1 MGTGSG
7 LNAYLREQRGK
18 CFDLGRHDCFT
29 FTNGA
34 WRVVYG
40 SGYADD
46 IIGKYAGLGPK
57 GLKAL
62 MQATYGG
69 KTLIECFD
77 MHLTRVGGVPPRG
90 ALVASD
96 RVSRWITGVA
106 LGVACGTRAVFI
118 GDQDVV
124 YMPIDEISGAWV
136 R

>member
-1 MGTGSG
+1 MGQNRI
-7 LNAYLREQRGK
+7 LNDYLREQRGR

-34 WRVVYG
+34 WRAMHG
-40 SGYADD
+40 AGYADG
-46 IIGKYAGLGPK
+46 IIGRYAGLGPK

-62 MQATYGG
+62 MRATYGG
-69 KTLIECFD
+69 DTVMQCLD
-77 MHLTRVGGVPPRG
+77 MHLIRVGGVPPRG

-96 RVSRWITGVA
+96 KISRWIAGVA
-106 LGVACGTRAVFI
+106 LGIACGSRAAFL